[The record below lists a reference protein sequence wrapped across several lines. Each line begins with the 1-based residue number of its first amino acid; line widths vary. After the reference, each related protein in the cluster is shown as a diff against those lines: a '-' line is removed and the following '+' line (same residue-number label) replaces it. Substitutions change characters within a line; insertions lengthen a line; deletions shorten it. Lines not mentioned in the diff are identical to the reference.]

1 MHKIR
6 HKTDMNT
13 KKGILS
19 MGPVSNSSNSFSM
32 WEDREG
38 NVNPVGIQYDNT

>member
-13 KKGILS
+13 EKEILS
-19 MGPVSNSSNSFSM
+19 MGPVSNSFNSFYV
-32 WEDREG
+32 WKI
-38 NVNPVGIQYDNT
+38 VKTINPVGIP